1 MQVGCVGV
9 VSGLC
14 GELGVSVFASGYMAD
29 WSRPRGAGAPVLGVS
44 KTAQGPRHRG
54 VVSRALALC
63 IELCC
68 VV

>member
-54 VVSRALALC
+54 GCLGP
-63 IELCC
+63 
-68 VV
+68 